1 MDSSTE
7 EAAPDSEMSRY
18 GDYTS
23 MECGNVEYDTLHHA
37 SSSGAFT
44 CTVEMEGTKVDM
56 EIDTG
61 ASCSVISQKVYD
73 SLESRPPLLRSL
85 RTIKTFT
92 GETVPLVGEADII
105 VRYGG
110 QQKLLRVVVT
120 KSGPSLLGR
129 NWLEQLKLNWAEIK
143 QLKMHSRPEAAVL
156 ADYEDLFVGVTGRVV
171 GMKATLYA
179 KPDCKPK
186 FLKARPVAF
195 ALKQKIDH
203 ELDRLESEG
212 LVERVK
218 YSKWS
223 SPIVPVLKSDGS
235 VRICGDYKSTFNQ
248 AAVVDQYPIPKVEDL
263 LAEMSG
269 GKQWSKLDLTSA
281 YMQLELDEDSKDYT
295 TINTHRGLYRYNR
308 LPFGM
313 SSAPAIF
320 QNFLENLL
328 KSIPFVVVRLDDI
341 LVSGKDQADHLC
353 HLQEVFR
360 QLRLAGIH
368 LNKAKCALLAD
379 SVVYCGYR
387 IDATGIGT
395 GTSEYIAA
403 QEFPRNAELL
413 SSVFAESCYSS

>member
-1 MDSSTE
+1 
-7 EAAPDSEMSRY
+7 
-18 GDYTS
+18 
-23 MECGNVEYDTLHHA
+23 
-37 SSSGAFT
+37 
-44 CTVEMEGTKVDM
+44 
-56 EIDTG
+56 
-61 ASCSVISQKVYD
+61 
-73 SLESRPPLLRSL
+73 
-85 RTIKTFT
+85 
-92 GETVPLVGEADII
+92 
-105 VRYGG
+105 
-110 QQKLLRVVVT
+110 
-120 KSGPSLLGR
+120 
-129 NWLEQLKLNWAEIK
+129 
-143 QLKMHSRPEAAVL
+143 
-156 ADYEDLFVGVTGRVV
+156 
-171 GMKATLYA
+171 MKATLYA

-218 YSKWS
+218 YSKWA

-308 LPFGM
+308 LPFGI

-360 QLRLAGIH
+360 RLRLAGIH
-368 LNKAKCALLAD
+368 LNKAKCAFLAD

-387 IDATGIGT
+387 VDATGIRPVQESIRAIVEAPAPQN
-395 GTSEYIAA
+395 TSQLKSFLGMLNYYHR
-403 QEFPRNAELL
+403 FLPRVATVLEPLHKLL
-413 SSVFAESCYSS
+413 RKGVVWSRVRLSGRQSACLHPWMF